1 MRTENFVKGLLLA
14 SIMSFSSI
22 VVADENDTTPK
33 EEQTISLRNDILD
46 GENETLKVP
55 VTATVKNQVLNVQF
69 TGNVPIATVT
79 VNNAQTGATISQQTM
94 TATSGTVSMI
104 PLPELTMGTVTVTN
118 EVSGETV
125 SGEFEV
131 KGNQK

>member
-125 SGEFEV
+125 SGEFEM
-131 KGNQK
+131 K